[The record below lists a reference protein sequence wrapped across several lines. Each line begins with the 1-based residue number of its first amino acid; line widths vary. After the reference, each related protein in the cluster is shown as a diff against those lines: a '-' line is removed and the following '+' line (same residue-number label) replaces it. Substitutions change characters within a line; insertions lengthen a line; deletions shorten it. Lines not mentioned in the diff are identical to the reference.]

1 MIYTIIVFYMSLEV
15 KTKTTGFGSPAESY
29 VQKRLDLNDLI
40 ISDTFTTYF
49 FKWEGP
55 VFNQVKT
62 GDVLVVDKAQTPEEG
77 DLILVEK
84 EGKISLDI
92 FTAQIKEIWG
102 TITWTLSQQ
111 KK

>member
-1 MIYTIIVFYMSLEV
+1 MYFMSLEV

-40 ISDTFTTYF
+40 ISDLLTTYF

-55 VFNQVKT
+55 EFKEVKT
-62 GDVLVVDKAQTPEEG
+62 GDVLVVDKAQIPENG
-77 DLILVEK
+77 DLVLIEK
-84 EGKISLDI
+84 EGKITLDI
-92 FTAQIKEIWG
+92 FTAQIQDIWG
-102 TITWTLSQQ
+102 TITWTLSQH

>member
-1 MIYTIIVFYMSLEV
+1 MYFMNLEV

-40 ISDTFTTYF
+40 ISDLFTTYF

-55 VFNQVKT
+55 EFKEVKT
-62 GDVLVVDKAQTPEEG
+62 GDVLVVDKAQIPENG
-77 DLILVEK
+77 DLVLIEK
-84 EGKISLDI
+84 EGKITLDI
-92 FTAQIKEIWG
+92 FTAQIKDIWG